1 MIFLELGK
9 RDKFWRILYI
19 LGELQHEKTIVRKQ
33 LAEYFQVDAKTI
45 QRDLEDL
52 RTFLDE
58 IIWFALERTE
68 AERWNTYALKKDIYW
83 SKSRD
88 PG

>member
-1 MIFLELGK
+1 MICLELGK

-58 IIWFALERTE
+58 IDLVCPGENRGGTLEYVL
-68 AERWNTYALKKDIYW
+68 AKKGDVLQQDQR
-83 SKSRD
+83 S
-88 PG
+88 